1 MYSGSSVL
9 RSLACLSWSPLGAE
23 ARTRLEKNACVP
35 VSRRENSIPALSEFH
50 RGELRDPAP
59 FDAMQEEDSSFVGPG
74 GGIQQGFFALHL
86 DPGPVAKEGD
96 SPSAARPKEY
106 LDDVL
111 RLVERGDTADHKFTL
126 MFTGQWAHHL
136 QSSECLLPF
145 QEGSLP
151 GSYAYQ
157 GEQVDSC
164 TGLVHALEANGHEIA
179 LHHHPAGAPAS
190 WDGYSNT
197 PPTGPEQLNYLG
209 TVDDLL
215 ERVGQLSANGI
226 QGITSCTT
234 EEFPTGEHFIRV
246 TSARGPTAYVD
257 GENRGDLVS
266 TPCAWIE
273 DGNPVWRLRM
283 RSAKTLKI
291 DELNRL
297 LRTLGRVNSAIP
309 SAWSPRKDIAD
320 LGLGHFEPIFA
331 RLEEQNC
338 VAGTH
343 PYGGELSVYR
353 SGTQPEGPFPV
364 RRMGTSVARC
374 FTLDQR
380 KELGIRYSADTRSPS
395 GVLPRVRAVNFG
407 TVLTSG
413 PVPSIRQYGE
423 R

>member
-1 MYSGSSVL
+1 MQPKDVQRLIGFALACAALSCAEPVGSGSPDSVGEERL
-9 RSLACLSWSPLGAE
+9 RSSQQEG
-23 ARTRLEKNACVP
+23 
-35 VSRRENSIPALSEFH
+35 EFDSAPSLNFTEE
-50 RGELRDPAP
+50 ELRDPAP
-59 FDAMQEEDSSFVGPG
+59 FDAMQEEDSSLVGPG

-157 GEQVDSC
+157 GELVDSC

-291 DELNRL
+291 DELEQAF
-297 LRTLGRVNSAIP
+297 TDLGASEQRYTVGLVTHG
-309 SAWSPRKDIAD
+309 KDIAD

-331 RLEEQNC
+331 RLEEQGI
-338 VAGTH
+338 ALRGLTH
-343 PYGGELSVYR
+343 TAESYPFTAQEP
-353 SGTQPEGPFPV
+353 QPEGPFSCPPDE
-364 RRMGTSVARC
+364 G
-374 FTLDQR
+374 LQ
-380 KELGIRYSADTRSPS
+380 
-395 GVLPRVRAVNFG
+395 
-407 TVLTSG
+407 
-413 PVPSIRQYGE
+413 
-423 R
+423 

>member
-1 MYSGSSVL
+1 MAHRFCARL
-9 RSLACLSWSPLGAE
+9 RCPVVRGARWERKPGLGWR
-23 ARTRLEKNACVP
+23 RTPAFQSAGGRI
-35 VSRRENSIPALSEFH
+35 RFRALSEFH
-50 RGELRDPAP
+50 RGRAP
-59 FDAMQEEDSSFVGPG
+59 GPCTFDAMQEEDSSLVGPG

-157 GEQVDSC
+157 GELVDSC

-226 QGITSCTT
+226 PGNNELHHGGVSNWRTFHPGYLGSRTHRLCGWR
-234 EEFPTGEHFIRV
+234 ESWRPG
-246 TSARGPTAYVD
+246 VD
-257 GENRGDLVS
+257 PLRMDRRWKSGVEAADALGQDAENR
-266 TPCAWIE
+266 
-273 DGNPVWRLRM
+273 
-283 RSAKTLKI
+283 
-291 DELNRL
+291 
-297 LRTLGRVNSAIP
+297 
-309 SAWSPRKDIAD
+309 
-320 LGLGHFEPIFA
+320 
-331 RLEEQNC
+331 
-338 VAGTH
+338 
-343 PYGGELSVYR
+343 
-353 SGTQPEGPFPV
+353 
-364 RRMGTSVARC
+364 
-374 FTLDQR
+374 
-380 KELGIRYSADTRSPS
+380 
-395 GVLPRVRAVNFG
+395 
-407 TVLTSG
+407 
-413 PVPSIRQYGE
+413 
-423 R
+423 